1 MTTQTE
7 MFPKTELD
15 EATAVLSHLM
25 SERDKAVKACT
36 AADDKLN
43 DAIERVR
50 KQQHVVN
57 RLQAMMPAA
66 EPVVD
71 AEASED
77 EDEAE
82 DAEVL
87 QIEGDVLDP
96 ITGEVTRSVTCPD
109 CDGDGRIPDATGG
122 GHHGTCE
129 TCQGEGTI
137 RSAITSEP
145 GAQAL
150 AEGLEPVAEEML
162 ADLENEGVIV
172 GGQEPEDSGD
182 ALADDEVEDDAA

>member
-1 MTTQTE
+1 MNDQTT

-57 RLQAMMPAA
+57 KLQSMMPAP

-71 AEASED
+71 AEASDD
-77 EDEAE
+77 EGEAE

-96 ITGEVTRSVTCPD
+96 ITGEVT
-109 CDGDGRIPDATGG
+109 AT
-122 GHHGTCE
+122 
-129 TCQGEGTI
+129 
-137 RSAITSEP
+137 AEP

-162 ADLENEGVIV
+162 ADLASEGVMV
-172 GGQEPEDSGD
+172 SDEEPEDAE
-182 ALADDEVEDDAA
+182 ALADDEDVEDDAA

>member
-57 RLQAMMPAA
+57 RLQSMMPAA

-77 EDEAE
+77 EGEAE

-96 ITGEVTRSVTCPD
+96 ITGEVTSAAAGDVCPD
-109 CDGDGRIPDATGG
+109 CDGDGRIPDESGG

-129 TCQGEGTI
+129 TCQGSG
-137 RSAITSEP
+137 RVD
-145 GAQAL
+145 
-150 AEGLEPVAEEML
+150 AEL
-162 ADLENEGVIV
+162 
-172 GGQEPEDSGD
+172 
-182 ALADDEVEDDAA
+182 EDDAA